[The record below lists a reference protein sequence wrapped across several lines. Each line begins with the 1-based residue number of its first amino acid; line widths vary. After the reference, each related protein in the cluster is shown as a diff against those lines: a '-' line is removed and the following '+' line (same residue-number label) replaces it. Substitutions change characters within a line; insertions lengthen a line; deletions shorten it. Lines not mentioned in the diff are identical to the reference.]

1 MTDPWAVQIAGLMGA
16 PVKVEKPVKVPHQKR
31 EPVVNSYMAEL
42 LVLLAERP
50 HDTSVLVVLTKA
62 SSKEVVRQRLDR
74 LRDMGLVSRQLTGA
88 TTPAIWSVLEKT

>member
-1 MTDPWAVQIAGLMGA
+1 MTDPWAVQIAGLMRA
-16 PVKVEKPVKVPHQKR
+16 PVEVEKPIKVPYQKR

-88 TTPAIWSVLEKT
+88 TTPAIWSVLKKT